1 MALSY
6 LGEIT
11 ALSVSFCWAI
21 SSSSFEAAS
30 KKIGSLEVNILRL
43 VIAFC
48 MLGLYGVC
56 TGGSFLPTGARP
68 EQWLWLSFSGLIG
81 FFIGDLFLFKSLTV
95 IGARLS
101 MLVMTF
107 SPALTAIIGFVMLSE
122 KLRLHHIWGIVLIL
136 SGILMAFQSRT
147 RAKEVAKISIK
158 GLLFALGG
166 ALGQSFGLILSKKG
180 IVGYDPFAG
189 TQIRIITGFVF
200 FALLVTVM
208 KRWSSLIQST
218 KDVTSMKQV
227 IFGSFFGPGLGVALS
242 MIAITLTETGIA
254 SALMSL
260 TPIVLI
266 LPSLFKGRRIAPL
279 EVWGAIISVSGV
291 MCLFLI

>member
-1 MALSY
+1 MILAY

-21 SSSSFEAAS
+21 SSSSFEIAS
-30 KKIGSLEVNILRL
+30 RKIGSLEVNILRL
-43 VIAFC
+43 FIAFV

-56 TGGSFLPTGARP
+56 TGGSFVPVGASS
-68 EQWLWLSFSGLIG
+68 EQWLWLSISGLIG
-81 FFIGDLFLFKSLTV
+81 FFLGDLFLFKSLTI

-107 SPALTAIIGFVMLSE
+107 SPALTAIIGFVLLGE
-122 KLRLHHIWGIVLIL
+122 KLKMHHILGIMLIVA
-136 SGILMAFQSRT
+136 GILMAFQSRSKEKNA
-147 RAKEVAKISIK
+147 AKFSLK
-158 GLLFALGG
+158 GLLLALGG
-166 ALGQSFGLILSKKG
+166 ALGQSFGLVFSKKG

-200 FALLVTVM
+200 FALLVTVL
-208 KRWSSLIQST
+208 KRWPSLIRST
-218 KDVTSMKQV
+218 KDVQSMKHV
-227 IFGSFFGPGLGVALS
+227 TFGSFFGPGLGVGLS
-242 MIAITLTETGIA
+242 MLAISMTETGIA

-279 EVWGAIISVSGV
+279 EILGAVVSVGGV